1 MADSYDQMNN
11 TAAEH
16 ERRTNSSSESTT
28 SSRSSQ
34 DNKNAQKSMDY
45 LKKID
50 KSLEDLIKLGKE
62 ISQSSFRDAESSSKG
77 GKSKSKSSNVKTAK
91 DTKKEQRIKDAIGKA
106 AFGDKSK
113 DVISNIKSK
122 ITEKSGIN
130 LEGSLKDVMDDL
142 MTDAYT
148 NLVIPGLAESIKK
161 YKVSP
166 KLLNFAKNIGGKFTA
181 GTGLDDIINGLQGGT
196 VGEIL
201 DNLRSQ
207 FDKSN
212 KEDVVDESQSEGKT
226 AEEKD
231 KSSNIK
237 ASQSK
242 SDVSE
247 ASQSKGADASD
258 TVSDLVDTVSDVQNM
273 GQTAADVGKIAGDVG
288 KAAGD
293 VGKVAGDAATDVLA
307 VGQSAGQAGTAI
319 AGVGE
324 AAAAAS
330 PYILAAVIALKL
342 LEWAIGPA
350 VDGLKKFGES
360 LLDSANR
367 TTATR
372 KKMMEEG
379 QKRLKADIET
389 LIRAPFDILK
399 AAADELYQAWDSN
412 IQKINATQGYTK
424 ADLQDLM
431 SAYSQRLQEEGL
443 TKYVSSADITKN
455 LASVLDSGLSGV
467 AAEEF
472 AYLATKLAAAV
483 PTQDWF
489 SYADTYATIAANAIK
504 DGKSQSE
511 AIAYANSEIETFASE
526 VLYASRQLSGGFSTG
541 LKDAQSLLSDA
552 TKIAQASK
560 IGEPTQIA
568 SVLTAVSAITGS
580 IAPDLASSM
589 TDAIVKAATGGNS
602 SEIVAL
608 RSLAGINASNTEFLQ
623 QFARNPKKVFSDLFR
638 NLSEMQNMSN
648 DNYMEVAEGLS
659 DVFGI
664 SMDAFARIDF
674 SYLADAIDSMSE
686 SADSLNE
693 NIDLLKAGQT
703 TTTAEQ
709 LKMQQINEFML
720 EEGLSYVL
728 DSEQGRAIQQHM
740 WDEQLALEMQE
751 STYGVEL
758 RGAALEFL
766 EGIRETI
773 DNIMLIINPISLISK
788 VASIVQTTRES
799 FAQESDIQQMLELT
813 NIGNKNS
820 TQLTQLITRGVKL
833 NVTDDLLSKLG
844 GSSKYQGVK
853 NSGNDFQSMLQWWHS
868 DLFNPDRILPSIGL
882 ATAPIL
888 DSLRSSS
895 NSAIASKYTWGI
907 VGKSKASS
915 VPSGSSSSNSSYQP
929 ITSEAAAN
937 HKLSKALD
945 KLISED
951 YIKSF
956 VDQNKSYLD
965 WEASAKDLGIADLE
979 SAVTD
984 AGLTMSQMQ
993 NQYQKYVASAGAE
1006 KSQSIQLEEKDF
1018 RDSMLKHMSE
1028 SVDPKLDSIE
1038 KLLSADSK
1046 GILSNIYGTL
1056 HSGSN
1061 TVFSTLNK
1069 FMTKWISYVVE
1080 HSVYDQSFNGKSKSS
1095 YLSEIRAAEK
1105 SKSDDI
1111 GTQLANILIENAK
1124 DLKDPTVQ
1132 TNVLLSQIVV
1142 LLQAL
1147 STKSSTG
1154 NTGLSLPDTLSAL
1167 ALGLTNTSR

>member
-28 SSRSSQ
+28 TSRSSQ
-34 DNKNAQKSMDY
+34 DSKNAQKSMDY

-62 ISQSSFRDAESSSKG
+62 ISQSSFRDVESSSKG
-77 GKSKSKSSNVKTAK
+77 NKSKSKSSDVKTAK
-91 DTKKEQRIKDAIGKA
+91 DTKKEQKIRDALGKA

-166 KLLNFAKNIGGKFTA
+166 RLLNVAKSIGGKFTA
-181 GTGLDDIINGLQGGT
+181 GTGLDDIISSLQGGT

-207 FDKSN
+207 FDKPS
-212 KEDVVDESQSEGKT
+212 KEDVVDESQSAGKA

-231 KSSNIK
+231 KSSDVK
-237 ASQSK
+237 VSQVSASDVKVSQS
-242 SDVSE
+242 E
-247 ASQSKGADASD
+247 GADASN
-258 TVSDLVDTVSDVQNM
+258 TVSDLVDTVSDVRNISQSA
-273 GQTAADVGKIAGDVG
+273 AADVGEVAGNVG
-288 KAAGD
+288 E
-293 VGKVAGDAATDVLA
+293 VAGDAATDVLA

-330 PYILAAVIALKL
+330 PYILAATIALKL
-342 LEWAIGPA
+342 LEWAVGPA
-350 VDGLKKFGES
+350 VDGLKKLGES

-372 KKMMEEG
+372 KKMLEES
-379 QKRLKADIET
+379 KERLKADVET
-389 LIRAPFDILK
+389 LIKAPFDILK
-399 AAADELYQAWDSN
+399 AAANELYDAWDSN

-472 AYLATKLAAAV
+472 AYLATKLSAAV

-560 IGEPTQIA
+560 TGEPTQIA

-589 TDAIVKAATGGNS
+589 TDAIVKAATGGNAG
-602 SEIVAL
+602 EIVAL

-623 QFARNPKKVFSDLFR
+623 QFAKNPKKVFSDLFR

-674 SYLADAIDSMSE
+674 SYLADAIDNMSE

-728 DSEQGRAIQQHM
+728 DSEQGRAIQEHM

-751 STYGVEL
+751 ATYGVEL

-773 DNIMLIINPISLISK
+773 DNIMLIINPFAIMAKIGN
-788 VASIVQTTRES
+788 IIQTGAEE
-799 FAQESDIQQMLELT
+799 FAQESDIKTMLELT
-813 NIGNKNS
+813 KVGNATS
-820 TQLTQLITRGVKL
+820 DQLYQLTTHGVKL
-833 NVTDDLLSKLG
+833 NVTSDLISKLG
-844 GSSKYQGVK
+844 GVSAYQSTRAQGNILQSIWEPWNADVRSSSLISTVGDKISAAAK
-853 NSGNDFQSMLQWWHS
+853 S
-868 DLFNPDRILPSIGL
+868 
-882 ATAPIL
+882 IL
-888 DSLRSSS
+888 DSSSS
-895 NSAIASKYTWGI
+895 ISDVTSKYKWGV

-915 VPSGSSSSNSSYQP
+915 VPSGSSSSNYNYPS

-937 HKLSKALD
+937 HKLSSALD
-945 KLISED
+945 KLVSED

-956 VDQNKSYLD
+956 VEQNKSYVD
-965 WEASAKDLGIADLE
+965 WEASAKELGIADLE
-979 SAVTD
+979 SAVSD
-984 AGLTMSQMQ
+984 AGLTMAELQ

-1006 KSQSIQLEEKDF
+1006 KSQSIQIEEKDF

-1069 FMTKWISYVVE
+1069 FMSKWISYVVE
-1080 HSVYDQSFNGKSKSS
+1080 HTVYDQSFNGKSKSS
-1095 YLSEIRAAEK
+1095 YLSEIKAAEK

-1142 LLQAL
+1142 LLQSL